1 MTTQSDDM
9 AFGQWLKRQRHMLD
23 LTREALAER
32 VGCAPSALQKI
43 EQSVRRPSRAM
54 AERLLDVLNVAPS
67 ERDELLRVARLPVSP
82 AVSAARSAQALATS
96 PSNGASHDVP
106 GARTAQS
113 PLVADTPPSA
123 HRTDS
128 RSARPLVLT
137 KIRPPRFRRRIV
149 LRERLTEV
157 LNADGGGTLTLV
169 VAPAGFGKTTLLTA
183 WIEGLPEEQPRRV
196 AWLSL
201 EPGDH
206 DLVQLLRYLIAA
218 LQRCQPTLGETALQL
233 LDTPQPSIES
243 VLTLL
248 INDLTLLEPELHL
261 VLEDYHLVHAPAIHQ
276 AFRFLIDHLP
286 PQLHLIIATRED
298 PPLPLARLRARQQ
311 VHEIRAA
318 DLRFTR
324 DEVAAFFAE
333 SMGLA
338 LDEEEIAALEQR
350 TEGWVAGLQFAAL
363 ALRERTDRSD
373 FLRSFSGSHRLVLD
387 YLMEEVLSGIPDYL
401 RTFLLTTSILD
412 RLCGPLCDAILRLE
426 SSDVRREDASTDS
439 AANLKRQ
446 SSPAYSQIV
455 LEELERANLF
465 LIPLDDQRHW
475 YRYHHLFGSALRDR
489 LHSGAS
495 PAMVSMLHARAVQ
508 WFAQQQQHRE
518 AIHHALAG
526 EHWHDA
532 ARLIEQIG
540 SQLLEEGAIETLRQM
555 IATVPSVVR
564 ADYPRLLYL
573 FGLCARLRWDL
584 EWARMLFRQASEAF
598 TAVGDAVGR
607 SESLVYLADCL
618 RMVGAYD
625 EARTSLDQA
634 LAGPLP
640 PGRRA
645 IALRS
650 RAYQAGLSGNWQQAM
665 TYFDG
670 ALDLLEQSGDRQ
682 ALFELAMNLR
692 SLFLAL
698 PGALDRA
705 DRVRRLLHQGPVA
718 PLSSLA
724 AVDHFLHGF
733 TTLVRGEIAI
743 AHAALEQA
751 RRLSDQLGAYSQL
764 SLDVALY
771 LLRTSALLGDFDTA
785 QRYADRIVLLLQ
797 QPALTAFRQAWGVYY
812 LSARGWLYCFEQ
824 RYHNARQVL
833 HEVEMLATDQEW
845 PPVKVVRNVLRCLI
859 LVEGGDYLAAE
870 PLVCAARIEQ
880 QQFRDSVLFADAG
893 LLLAYVYHQ
902 MGRTTDALAV
912 LDDVLGGHAQADT
925 AGLIILT
932 GPSIAVPLL
941 HLAIRHNVHAGF
953 ATQVL
958 GAMPN

>member
-1 MTTQSDDM
+1 M
-9 AFGQWLKRQRHMLD
+9 AFGLWLKRRRQMLD
-23 LTREALAER
+23 LSREALAER
-32 VGCAPSALQKI
+32 VGCAPSTLQKI
-43 EQSVRRPSRAM
+43 EQGVRRPSRAM

-67 ERDELLRVARLPVSP
+67 ERDQLLRVARLPVSP
-82 AVSAARSAQALATS
+82 AVSSARSAQAHTPS
-96 PSNGASHDVP
+96 PSNGASHSAP
-106 GARTAQS
+106 GGSAAQL

-123 HRTDS
+123 QHGDS

-137 KIRPPRFRRRIV
+137 KILAPRFRRQIV
-149 LRERLTEV
+149 PRQRLTEA
-157 LNADGGGTLTLV
+157 LGAARGGALTLV

-183 WIEGLPEEQPRRV
+183 WIESLPKEQARRV

-201 EPGDH
+201 EAGDN
-206 DLVQLLRYLIAA
+206 DIVQLIRYLIAA
-218 LQRCQPTLGETALQL
+218 LQRCHPTLGETALQL
-233 LDTPQPSIES
+233 LDTPQPSIEM

-248 INDLTLLEPELHL
+248 INDLTLSERELHV

-276 AFRFLIDHLP
+276 AFRFLIEHLP
-286 PQLHLIIATRED
+286 SQLHIIIATRED

-311 VHEIRAA
+311 VHEMRAV
-318 DLRFTR
+318 DLRFNR
-324 DEVAAFFAE
+324 DEVAAFFTE

-338 LDEEEIAALEQR
+338 LDAAEIAALEQR

-363 ALRERTDRSD
+363 ALRERADRSD
-373 FLRSFSGSHRLVLD
+373 FLRSFTGSHRLVLD
-387 YLMEEVLSGIPDYL
+387 YLMEEVLSALPDHL

-412 RLCGPLCDAILRLE
+412 RLCAPLCDAVLGLE
-426 SSDVRREDASTDS
+426 SSDVRREVALADAVS
-439 AANLKRQ
+439 NRKRQ

-465 LIPLDDQRHW
+465 LIPLDDERHW

-489 LHSGAS
+489 LRNGAS
-495 PAMVSMLHARAVQ
+495 PAMVATLHARAVQ
-508 WFAQQQQHRE
+508 WFVEQQQLRE

-532 ARLIEQIG
+532 ARLIQQIG
-540 SQLLEEGAIETLRQM
+540 RQLLEEGAIETLRQM
-555 IATVPSVVR
+555 IATVPGVVR
-564 ADYPRLLYL
+564 ADYPRMLYL
-573 FGLCARLRWDL
+573 FGLCARQRWDL

-598 TAVGDAVGR
+598 IAVGDAVGR

-625 EARTSLDQA
+625 EARVSLDQA

-665 TYFDG
+665 AYFDE
-670 ALDLLEQSGDRQ
+670 ALDLLERSGDRQ

-698 PGALDRA
+698 PGALSRA
-705 DRVRRLLHQGPVA
+705 ERVRRLLHQGPVA
-718 PLSSLA
+718 PLSTLA
-724 AVDHFLHGF
+724 AVDSFLHGF
-733 TTLVRGEIAI
+733 ITLVRGEIAL
-743 AHAALEQA
+743 AHATLEQA
-751 RRLSDQLGAYSQL
+751 RQLSDQLGAYSQL

-785 QRYADRIVLLLQ
+785 QRYADQIVRLLQ
-797 QPALTAFRQAWGVYY
+797 QPALSAFRQAWGVYY
-812 LSARGWLYCFEQ
+812 LSARGWLYCLEQ
-824 RYHNARQVL
+824 HYHNARHVL
-833 HEVEMLATDQEW
+833 DEVEMLATDQEW
-845 PPVKVVRNVLRCLI
+845 SPIKVVRQLLRCLI
-859 LVEGGDYLAAE
+859 LVAGGDYLAAE
-870 PLVCAARIEQ
+870 PLLYAVRIEQ

-893 LLLAYVYHQ
+893 LLLAYMNLQ
-902 MGRTTDALAV
+902 LGRTSDALAV
-912 LDDVLGGHAQADT
+912 LDDALGAHAQADT

-932 GPSIAVPLL
+932 GPSIARPLL
-941 HLAIRHNVHAGF
+941 QLAIQHNVHVGF
-953 ATQVL
+953 ATHVL
-958 GAMPN
+958 RAMPTEPGAVG